1 MQICK
6 QFGTMSLFVARN
18 VSQCES
24 LNPNI
29 PRYLK
34 HSLCCILEAGRC
46 YLPRVLVQVLRALIV
61 KGSMP
66 GKRASRGGSGGAPK
80 RGKPGSPEWVEAGIR
95 IIMLIFDWCVLVFHI
110 LLVSTFSHLQFFSV
124 LRLKLAW
131 QLQLN
136 HVAKPVSI
144 HERAWSARCFPGT
157 CRCLTTII
165 LGSNGQFPKEP

>member
-1 MQICK
+1 
-6 QFGTMSLFVARN
+6 MSLFVARN

-34 HSLCCILEAGRC
+34 HSLCCILKAGRC

-80 RGKPGSPEWVEAGIR
+80 RGKPASPEWVEA
-95 IIMLIFDWCVLVFHI
+95 
-110 LLVSTFSHLQFFSV
+110 
-124 LRLKLAW
+124 
-131 QLQLN
+131 
-136 HVAKPVSI
+136 
-144 HERAWSARCFPGT
+144 E
-157 CRCLTTII
+157 
-165 LGSNGQFPKEP
+165 